1 MPYLDEAPILRT
13 LTPTTAASGDLVHV
27 FDLSARPAGSKV
39 IALGSLNTVGLLSTE
54 VDDAV
59 ANADTIATKMSVVT
73 GTTPT
78 VTLPAV
84 AGTLREVIVLNTAS
98 GNLTLDT
105 PGSEKILTG
114 TAEADTLVVA
124 TGKSAWLLSNG
135 TRWYHVSNDA

>member
-59 ANADTIATKMSVVT
+59 ANADTINTKMSVVT